1 MHVLLFLG
9 HKAHEEG
16 RNMGHNIKVGDKVRL
31 TGEGW
36 DEYYGGVT
44 VGSIVEVTRITDGF
58 IFAGDADDVGNSE
71 GLYSEGN
78 PHHWEEDL
86 SFSVELVEPKTRFEV
101 GDEVYDASSA
111 KYGLGHI
118 IGVRDGYYR
127 VRFYYAEKNG
137 QYSSR
142 GDAHAREEDEVT
154 QDCVEQDCIC
164 RDVGEPNSL
173 VGRYA
178 PVEEGSAPANP
189 VVTMPKDQIEK
200 LSELISK
207 YTETTQPEF
216 VAEPPALN
224 AVDPD
229 HYKFPNGAEVIQISQ
244 WLTANS
250 AQAMQYITRSSRID
264 GKNKGDTLEDLE
276 KAKVFIDFEIARLK
290 GDK

>member
-36 DEYYGGVT
+36 YKYGDGAT
-44 VGSIVEVTRITDGF
+44 VGTIVEVTKVTEDS
-58 IFAGDADDVGNSE
+58 IFAENADDVGNSK

-86 SFSVELVEPKTRFEV
+86 SFSVELVEPKMRFEV

-111 KYGLGHI
+111 KFGPGRI
-118 IGVRDGYYR
+118 TGVREDCYR
-127 VRFYYAEKNG
+127 IRFYSAESNG
-137 QYSSR
+137 QYSSQ
-142 GDAHAREEDEVT
+142 GDAHIRPEDEVT
-154 QDCVEQDCIC
+154 QGCGDEDCIC

-178 PVEEGSAPANP
+178 PVAEESAYPP
-189 VVTMPKDQIEK
+189 VAK
-200 LSELISK
+200 S
-207 YTETTQPEF
+207 
-216 VAEPPALN
+216 N

-244 WLTANS
+244 WLTANV
-250 AQAMQYITRSSRID
+250 AQAAQYLARSSRID